1 MRFTGHPIRTE
12 AIKTGIHVHADF
24 LFTFLFQDAVT
35 RPAVTFNKSKRAK
48 KSEDGLTCESDFEQV
63 ERVQNQ
69 RRRDATRDA
78 GQQVFV
84 TDLRQN

>member
-1 MRFTGHPIRTE
+1 MLSF
-12 AIKTGIHVHADF
+12 F
-24 LFTFLFQDAVT
+24 LLCFFQDAVT
-35 RPAVTFNKSKRAK
+35 RPAVTFNESKRAK
-48 KSEDGLTCESDFEQV
+48 KREDGLTCESDLEQV

-69 RRRDATRDA
+69 RRRNAARDA